1 MEAPGLV
8 FHPSHFKIV
17 PVTALDSH
25 VYSPADGRILFP
37 TIRLDLKPIG
47 AYTPFQFDFKMVIC
61 SALILFS

>member
-47 AYTPFQFDFKMVIC
+47 ALDSPAKKIRNLVVLGK
-61 SALILFS
+61 SSR